1 MGAWD
6 CYLRGREYLHAMTPA
21 QNLEARAMF
30 ERAIEREPQY
40 AAAIAGLSLTYQRD
54 MLFEAADD
62 RATWESKALE
72 LARRAVAID
81 PESSIAHYALSG
93 AFIWSNQH
101 AHAIA
106 EGRVAVQLNPSD
118 VAAWLALGN
127 RLDIVG
133 ESAEGIAILEKTLER
148 NPRDPHNHIY
158 YGQLGRA
165 YINARN
171 YEKALG
177 LLGEAVRLRPDFPN
191 TYHLLAICL
200 GHLGRMEE
208 AQAAARQCEQLQ
220 PGFMAKRAYWNI
232 YLDPDANAH
241 LTEGLRKAGLVQ

>member
-1 MGAWD
+1 
-6 CYLRGREYLHAMTPA
+6 
-21 QNLEARAMF
+21 MF
-30 ERAIEREPQY
+30 ERAIELEPKY
-40 AAAIAGLSLTYQRD
+40 AAALAGLSIVYQRD

-62 RATWESKALE
+62 RAAWESKALD

-81 PESSIAHYALSG
+81 AESSIAHYALSG

-106 EGRVAVQLNPSD
+106 EARVAVQLNPSD
-118 VAAWLALGN
+118 IAAWLALGN

-133 ESAEGIAILEKTLER
+133 ESEEGIAILEKTLER
-148 NPRDPHNHIY
+148 NPRDPHNHAY

-165 YINARN
+165 YINVRN
-171 YEKALG
+171 YEKALA

-191 TYHLLAICL
+191 THHLLAICL
-200 GHLGRMEE
+200 GHLGRIEE

-220 PGFMAKRAYWNI
+220 PGFMARRTHWNI

-241 LTEGLRKAGLVQ
+241 LTEGLRKAGLA